1 MVRGTVV
8 SFWMASDSLTG
19 GDVRAEWFEG
29 QVNSV
34 QTFPEKGV
42 FFPNSQQGDVRIQQR
57 AWLSTLC

>member
-1 MVRGTVV
+1 
-8 SFWMASDSLTG
+8 MASDSLTG

-34 QTFPEKGV
+34 QTFPEKDV

-57 AWLSTLC
+57 A